1 MLLGVKD
8 FLQNETLTLGTDL
21 NNSFCFEGVKLG
33 KDVILEEFVI
43 LGKAPNEL
51 DDEIIDTIIGD
62 NSVIRSHTVI
72 YMGNVIGS
80 DCKTGHG
87 VLIRENNVIGN
98 SVSIGSHTVIEHD
111 VIVEDNVRIHSQA
124 FIPEYSI
131 LKKGSWIGPNA
142 VLTNAKYPLS
152 QNVKDSL
159 KGPTICENAIIGANS
174 TILPGI
180 QIGSNSLVGA
190 GSVVTKNVGPGK
202 IVAGNPAVEL

>member
-1 MLLGVKD
+1 M
-8 FLQNETLTLGTDL
+8 
-21 NNSFCFEGVKLG
+21 
-33 KDVILEEFVI
+33 
-43 LGKAPNEL
+43 
-51 DDEIIDTIIGD
+51 
-62 NSVIRSHTVI
+62 
-72 YMGNVIGS
+72 
-80 DCKTGHG
+80 
-87 VLIRENNVIGN
+87 
-98 SVSIGSHTVIEHD
+98 D

-202 IVAGNPAVEL
+202 IVAGNPAIELKDVSEL